1 MRLKEILSHKYI
13 SGVGEGE
20 KTILLGEKNRLVFLC
35 SDFASAGK
43 YKRGFASLGKSATIV
58 TASREGKQEKDAN
71 LIPYL
76 SALNSFLE
84 GGTDVLLV
92 LPCSA
97 LTKFD
102 LSLYKE
108 RIEIFTKSEYT
119 FDYIIKKLISLG
131 YSRED
136 LVTKEGEFA
145 LRGDILDIFV
155 AGQGHPY
162 RIEFFGEEVE
172 AIYTFD
178 PSSMK
183 NIKSLNKVNI
193 LPALLK
199 LGEDDIFS
207 LEGFKVIDEPKRVE
221 DEIELLIKSYS
232 AMSNFDKN
240 AYPSFDIFLSKA
252 DIIFNSPFYGEN
264 VYENHK
270 LPTRSYLTDFMALKQ
285 DLLSGLDM
293 GLGIILYAGDRK
305 EKLREF
311 LTENGL
317 VFHDYELEEFGQGKI
332 FVSSQNFPFSYS
344 FLKERILAIGI
355 DSLFKQNVST
365 FTKGKH
371 AVFYLPKLG
380 DYVVHSFHGIGK
392 CIRIERMKLGD
403 YEKDYFVIEYKGGG
417 ILYLPSEEANTI
429 SAYVGSEI
437 NPKLSALGGAE
448 FSRLK
453 DRVKRGLKEMAIS
466 LTEIY
471 NERQHAKGF
480 KFSRDEFLDKK
491 FADAFG
497 FSETNDQLK
506 AIADIEKDMES
517 DKIMDRLICGDVGFG
532 KTEVALRGCFKC
544 IYNGRQ
550 VALLCPT
557 TILSQQHYLTAKK
570 RMEDF
575 GVKVEVLNRFKTP
588 KEVKDILERL
598 KDGQVDMLIG
608 THRLLGK
615 DVIFKDLGL
624 LVLDEEQRFG
634 VEDKE
639 KIKNAKRTIDVLS
652 LSATPIPRTLN
663 MSLSGIRDISIIE
676 TPPRERLPIQTYV
689 TEQTDELIRDVLSRE
704 FARGGISFIIYNRVE
719 TIVEFSSYIRK
730 LLPKAR
736 VGIAHGQMA
745 ERELEGI
752 INNLYEGQYDILI
765 STTLIENGIDLPQAN
780 SMIIIDADK
789 LGLGQLYQIRGRIGR
804 SDKLSYAYLLYDK
817 NKVMT
822 EDAYKRLSA
831 IKEFSELG
839 SGFKIAMRDL
849 EIRGAG
855 NIFGKA
861 QHGHIEKVGYDMFVK
876 LLDEAVKELQGKKV
890 STENEVKLE
899 VSLDA
904 YILEDYISSSD
915 ERILMYTKIS
925 NIASEDEE
933 REILK
938 SMEDGFG
945 QVPQEIKNLCRL
957 ALLKNLASK
966 FSINKIRVNSTTC
979 TLTLNKSEN
988 IISPALANNLKEF
1001 GGVLSFDIL
1010 PKISFNVSASTKDKV
1025 DRLISLFLVSE
1036 AKLEK

>member
-1 MRLKEILSHKYI
+1 MKLDAILSNKFV

-20 KTILLGEKNRLVFLC
+20 KVILLGEKNRLVFLC

-43 YKRGFASLGKSATIV
+43 YRRAFLSLGKTATIV
-58 TASREGKQEKDAN
+58 TSSREGKQEKDAN
-71 LIPYL
+71 LIPYV
-76 SALNSFLE
+76 SALNGFLT
-84 GGTDVLLV
+84 GNIDILLV

-97 LTKFD
+97 LTKLD
-102 LSLYKE
+102 LAIYKE
-108 RIEIFTKSEYT
+108 SVSLMAGEEHELTNLT
-119 FDYIIKKLISLG
+119 TKLINLG
-131 YSRED
+131 YTRED

-155 AGQGHPY
+155 VGESNPY
-162 RIEFFGEEVE
+162 RIEFFGDEIE
-172 AIYTFD
+172 AMYTFD
-178 PSSMK
+178 PASMK
-183 NIKSLNKVNI
+183 NIKPLKSCKI
-193 LPALLK
+193 LPAVLRV
-199 LGEDDIFS
+199 GEDDIFS
-207 LEGFKVIDEPKRVE
+207 LEGYKVIDEPKRIE
-221 DEIELLIKSYS
+221 DEFELLLKSYS
-232 AMSNFDKN
+232 SLSYFKRED
-240 AYPSFDIFLSKA
+240 YPYFEDLSSKA
-252 DIIFNSPFYGEN
+252 DLIFNSPYFNEN
-264 VYENHK
+264 AYENHK
-270 LPTRSYLTDFMALKQ
+270 LPSRSYLTDFMALKQ
-285 DLLSGLDM
+285 DLLSALQM
-293 GLGIILYAGDRK
+293 NLGIILYAGDRK
-305 EKLREF
+305 EKLKEF

-317 VFHDYELEEFGQGKI
+317 IFHDYEKEVLQQGKI
-332 FVSSQNFPFSYS
+332 YVSSQSFPFSYS
-344 FLKERILAIGI
+344 FLKERVLAIGI

-380 DYVVHSFHGIGK
+380 DYVVHTFHGIGK
-392 CIRIERMKLGD
+392 CISIERLKLGD

-437 NPKLSALGGAE
+437 NPRLSSLGGAE

-453 DRVKRGLKEMAIS
+453 ARVKSGLKEMAIS

-471 NERQHAKGF
+471 NERQHAKGYKF
-480 KFSRDEFLDKK
+480 KRDEFLDKK

-497 FSETNDQLK
+497 FNETNDQLK

-532 KTEVALRGCFKC
+532 KTEVALRAAFKS
-544 IYNGRQ
+544 IYNGKQ

-570 RMEDF
+570 RMEEF
-575 GVKVEVLNRFKTP
+575 GVKVEVLNRFKTTR
-588 KEVKDILERL
+588 EVKDILTRL
-598 KDGQVDMLIG
+598 KEGQVDMLIG

-615 DVIFKDLGL
+615 DVVFKDLGL
-624 LVLDEEQRFG
+624 LILDEEQRFG

-639 KIKNAKRTIDVLS
+639 KIKNAKRSVDVLS

-689 TEQTDELIRDVLSRE
+689 TEQTDELIKDVLSRE
-704 FARGGISFIIYNRVE
+704 LARGGISFIIYNRVE
-719 TIVEFSSYIRK
+719 TIVEFASFIRH
-730 LLPKAR
+730 LVPKAR

-752 INNLYEGQYDILI
+752 INKLYEGEYDILI

-780 SMIIIDADK
+780 SMLIVDADK

-817 NKVMT
+817 NKIMT

-890 STENEVKLE
+890 DAENDVKLE
-899 VSLDA
+899 ISLDA

-925 NIASEDEE
+925 NISSEEE
-933 REILK
+933 ENELLK

-945 QVPQEIKNLCRL
+945 TVPQEVKNLCRL
-957 ALLKNLASK
+957 ALLKNLAAK
-966 FSINKIRVNSTTC
+966 FGIIKVRINSTTC
-979 TLTLNKSEN
+979 SLTLNKSED
-988 IISPALANNLKEF
+988 IIPRSLANNLKEF
-1001 GGVLSFDIL
+1001 GGVLSFDSL
-1010 PKISFNVSASTKDKV
+1010 PKISFNMMANSQQKV
-1025 DRLISLFLVSE
+1025 DRMISLLLASE
-1036 AKLEK
+1036 VK